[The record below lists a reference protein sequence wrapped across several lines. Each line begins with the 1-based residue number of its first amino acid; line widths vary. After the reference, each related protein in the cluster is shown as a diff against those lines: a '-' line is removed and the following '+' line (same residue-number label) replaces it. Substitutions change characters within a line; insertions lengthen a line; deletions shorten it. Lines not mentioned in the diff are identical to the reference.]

1 MAMTLHQNAADHM
14 AGRLGSGNME
24 QYMAINAG
32 CSALIAAIA
41 KTVTAIHGLMREVR
55 ESRADL
61 DPISSELHSLD
72 GILDIL
78 KDDVPHLPEQLAQ
91 RTPEVLSYC
100 LTIINEL
107 QGCISILDRVGLS
120 RQDKRSRWMAS
131 RGHIAKLRWTLEVYK
146 ASLGLA
152 VDLVALTSNKQQNE
166 ESPVRETF
174 MEDASVVSDG
184 KDELAGVLAQI
195 SRVAARL
202 EDESRHNGAV
212 AKLQHYLDA
221 LYGNALAAVDREMDH
236 FEGQR
241 NSAHSS
247 TDHAPD
253 SAIDMGDDDHTFV
266 HAKTAN
272 IPIPQTQVDM
282 TQDEFDEMLDEL
294 REMPVRPPTPPQ
306 RSARRSSSAASATRS
321 EYRPSTA
328 DSYTSTPY
336 GAGTSFL
343 DLEARSQSPHLRSQ
357 SDSAAISPRPAPIN
371 HLSHM
376 SGGLMPVRTY
386 GQNSDSLW
394 ENPRPAVP
402 VPRPTTSSSN
412 ITNSP
417 KPNVLRRSSSRLSS
431 ALKGLSFGRQRSHST
446 TSTGSSAK
454 SSTFSMAMPPT
465 PPTPAPIA
473 HEASTFQPV
482 STIPPP
488 VPSSGGAIF
497 GVSLANSMSV
507 AKGLAAAR
515 HDSGGSSTRDYP
527 LCILRCV
534 YFIQDYGL
542 RAPHIFAQEGD
553 PYRLQRLKAIFSS
566 PETGYGKFLD
576 WNQFTVYEAADMI
589 LLYLSSLP
597 QPLIP
602 ESVAKRW
609 IAMSRQ
615 ATMSGSSAIRLDKGI
630 DFWEEALQGIKGPNR
645 SLFKL
650 LLNLWGDVADSV
662 EWNEMTAERLAE
674 KMMRPLMHLPQ
685 TRYGTDYMLGLAFV
699 VRKRSEYNAG
709 LKGERSRAAF

>member
-24 QYMAINAG
+24 QYIAINAG

-41 KTVTAIHGLMREVR
+41 KTVTAIHGLMRQVR

-61 DPISSELHSLD
+61 DPISSELHSLN
-72 GILDIL
+72 GVLEFL
-78 KDDVPHLPEQLAQ
+78 KDDVPFLPEQLAQ
-91 RTPEVLSYC
+91 RTPEVLSNC
-100 LTIINEL
+100 LTITNEL

-120 RQDKRSRWMAS
+120 RQDKKSRWMAS

-152 VDLVALTSNKQQNE
+152 VDLVALTSSKQQSE
-166 ESPVRETF
+166 ESPVRGTF
-174 MEDASVVSDG
+174 MEDASVASDS
-184 KDELAGVLAQI
+184 KDELADILAQI

-202 EDESRHNGAV
+202 DDESRHNSAV

-253 SAIDMGDDDHTFV
+253 SAIDMGDDDQTFV
-266 HAKTAN
+266 HAKTSD
-272 IPIPQTQVDM
+272 IPIPQTHVNM

-306 RSARRSSSAASATRS
+306 RSARRSSSTASAASATRS
-321 EYRPSTA
+321 EYRPNTS

-343 DLEARSQSPHLRSQ
+343 DLETRSQSPHLRTQ
-357 SDSAAISPRPAPIN
+357 SDSAAISPRPVPTS
-371 HLSHM
+371 HFPHM
-376 SGGLMPVRTY
+376 SGGLIQVRTY
-386 GQNSDSLW
+386 GPNRDSLW

-431 ALKGLSFGRQRSHST
+431 ALKALSFGRQRSHST
-446 TSTGSSAK
+446 TSTTSSNK

-465 PPTPAPIA
+465 PPTPVA
-473 HEASTFQPV
+473 HEASASA

-488 VPSSGGAIF
+488 SAGGAIF
-497 GVSLANSMSV
+497 GVSLADSMSV

-534 YFIQDYGL
+534 YFIQDHGL

-553 PYRLQRLKAIFSS
+553 PYRLQRLKTIFSS

-576 WNQFTVYEAADMI
+576 WNQFTVYEAAD
-589 LLYLSSLP
+589 LLLLFLSELP
-597 QPLIP
+597 APLIP

-609 IAMSRQ
+609 VSMSRQ

-630 DFWEEALQGIKGPNR
+630 EFWEEALQGIKGPNR

-662 EWNEMTAERLAE
+662 DWNEMTAERLAE
-674 KMMRPLMHLPQ
+674 RMVRPLMHLPQ